1 MAFNSSAYL
10 KDQVRKQYHDAPTS
24 SVEVKDL
31 GERFSVRASL
41 TEEMIK
47 TIVKSDV
54 DQLQKHVKEGD
65 VSYEDIATVFFNR
78 ILDYASYHAVI
89 SLNRDVIEEARQCS
103 YSDTNDP
110 LYGLPVLLKDNI
122 ATKTLPTTAGAAI
135 LKDYY
140 PKEDADIVR
149 SLKEKGALILGKVN
163 LSEWANFMSTDSA
176 NGYSAVGGQTRH
188 PAGEFDVGGSSSGSA
203 VAISLNVCPVAIG
216 TETAGSIIYP
226 ASQNGVVGLKPT
238 WGLVSQ
244 SGIIPLA
251 EVHDTAGPMAHTVRD
266 CFYGLRAI
274 TDVTCDM
281 DTYTSKVTE
290 YRFGFLADEHM
301 KSTYRDDDEEI
312 LRKFKQI
319 LKDNGVDYTDVMIA
333 EAAYDIDIMDVLTYQ
348 FKEGVRTFFKHET
361 IPLTLSDVYYF
372 NERDLKN
379 YAPHGQ
385 DLIKQSIDT
394 SLKEEVIT
402 KQVLQHQGLTKKV
415 LDQAFEEVD
424 ILVTL
429 SNYATTL
436 YAPSG
441 YPTLTLPGFKRSTGE
456 PVGVTFIAP
465 ASKDSELL
473 YVGTLIEALIK

>member
-1 MAFNSSAYL
+1 MGFNSAAYL
-10 KDQVRKQYHDAPTS
+10 KDQVRKQYRDAPTS
-24 SVEVKDL
+24 SVEVENL
-31 GERFSVRASL
+31 GERFPVRASL
-41 TEEMIK
+41 TEEMMR

-54 DQLQKHVKEGD
+54 DALQKYVKSGEIN
-65 VSYEDIATVFFNR
+65 YEDIATVFFNR
-78 ILDYASYHAVI
+78 VLDYASYHAVI
-89 SLNRDVIEEARQCS
+89 SLNGDVIEEARQS
-103 YSDTNDP
+103 IYSDKNDP

-163 LSEWANFMSTDSA
+163 LSEWANFMSTNSA

-188 PAGEFDVGGSSSGSA
+188 PEGEFDVGGSSSGSA
-203 VAISLNVCPVAIG
+203 VAVRLNLCPVAMG

-251 EVHDTAGPMAHTVRD
+251 KAHDTAGPMAKTVRD

-274 TDVTCDM
+274 TDVTCDI
-281 DTYTSKVTE
+281 DTYTSTVTD
-290 YRFGFLADEHM
+290 YRFGFLADKHI
-301 KSTYRDDDEEI
+301 KSTYRDDDEAI
-312 LRKFKQI
+312 LRKFKHI
-319 LKDNGVDYTDVMIA
+319 LKDNGVDYTDVLID
-333 EAAYDIDIMDVLTYQ
+333 EAAYEVDIMDVLTYQ
-348 FKEGVRTFFKHET
+348 FKEGVQTFFKDDIT
-361 IPLTLSDVYYF
+361 PRTLLDVYQF
-372 NERDLKN
+372 NEHDLKN
-379 YAPHGQ
+379 RAPHGQ

-394 SLKEEVIT
+394 SLKEELIT
-402 KQVLQHQGLTKKV
+402 KQVMNHQSITKKA

-436 YAPSG
+436 YASSG
-441 YPTLTLPGFKRSTGE
+441 YPALTLPGFKRSTGE
-456 PVGVTFIAP
+456 PVGVTFISSAN
-465 ASKDSELL
+465 KDSELL
-473 YVGTLIEALIK
+473 HVGTRIEALIK